1 MTTHSRSKLAIWNF
15 GSSFLSTIFT
25 VVFGLVSSPLVSDW
39 VGDQR
44 FGAFRIITNVF
55 AYLLLLD
62 LGLGAALRPM
72 LARSLN
78 RGDRDG
84 LAETLAAG
92 VRAYLIVTLASVGVG
107 LAITAAST
115 WLVPVEGAQAR
126 LDLRLGFLVSL
137 LPCLVYPLL
146 PFKFLTEARQRS
158 FRVNLFVTAQ
168 NVGIVVLTML
178 LAYFARS
185 WGIVAQAVGTS
196 AVQVAFAVLIAWD
209 CFRGDRGLIGRVL
222 TARPNR
228 EVWASV
234 WSLSWPSLVVV
245 LCGRISYYSDNVIIG
260 NILGPSAVT
269 VLFFTQRLSYFA
281 QMQLT
286 MVGAAAWAGLV
297 ELHNQGERER
307 FRARIVEIVRLVTIA
322 SVALLGPIIAFNRY
336 FVALWKGAEY
346 NGGEAIIVASSVVTL
361 LLSLAGLY
369 TTLIVSTGH
378 ARRLVTATVLAAG
391 LNVVLSV
398 VLTKMLGQV
407 TPMGSV
413 IGAVGDVG
421 QGFIPTKS
429 PGLLGPL
436 LGSIVS
442 LGVLCVVSYPRILR
456 SLYGLPPAS
465 IHRAVL
471 PGLAVGSLATG
482 LLWWFAGLVRP
493 SSWFVLLPLM
503 GLSTL
508 ALVGLSYLLLLD
520 PEERRLWRDRFA
532 GALRI
537 RRPRQE
543 PVGVAGG
550 HGPREAEGAGRQ
562 DS

>member
-15 GSSFLSTIFT
+15 GSSFLSTLFT

-39 VGDQR
+39 VGDER

-72 LARSLN
+72 LARSLS

-92 VRAYLIVTLASVGVG
+92 VRAYLVVTLASVGVG

-115 WLVPVEGAQAR
+115 WLVPVEGAQTR
-126 LDLRLGFLVSL
+126 LDLRLGFLISL

-168 NVGIVVLTML
+168 NVGIVVLTMV

-196 AVQVAFAVLIAWD
+196 GVQAAFAILIAWD
-209 CFRGDRGLIGRVL
+209 CLRGDRGLIGRVL
-222 TARPNR
+222 AARPNR

-260 NILGPSAVT
+260 SILGPSAVT
-269 VLFFTQRLSYFA
+269 VLFFTQRLAYFA

-297 ELHNQGERER
+297 ELHNHGERER

-336 FVALWKGAEY
+336 FVAVWKGPAY
-346 NGGEAIIVASSVVTL
+346 DGGEAIIVASSAVTL

-369 TTLIVSTGH
+369 TTLVVSTGH
-378 ARRLVTATVLAAG
+378 ARRLVVPTVLAAA
-391 LNVVLSV
+391 LNVGLSIA
-398 VLTKMLGQV
+398 LTKALGQV
-407 TPMGSV
+407 APAGAM
-413 IGAVGDVG
+413 IGALGDVAL
-421 QGFIPTKS
+421 GFVPAKS

-442 LGVLCVVSYPRILR
+442 LGLLCAVAYPRVMR
-456 SLYGLPPAS
+456 TLYGLPAAS
-465 IHRAVL
+465 VHRAVL
-471 PGLAVGSLATG
+471 PGLAVGSLATA
-482 LLWWFAGLVRP
+482 LLWWLAGLLRP
-493 SSWFVLLPLM
+493 SNWFVLLPEM

-508 ALVGLSYLLLLD
+508 ALLGLSYLLLLD
-520 PEERRLWRDRFA
+520 DEERRLWRSRIA
-532 GALRI
+532 GALKL
-537 RRPRQE
+537 RPAKA
-543 PVGVAGG
+543 VAQAAD
-550 HGPREAEGAGRQ
+550 HEPRETQSVGPGEQ
-562 DS
+562 